1 MRLAAA
7 ALLFLVAICA
17 LSTASARRGLAV
29 PSLRLR
35 VSRPPPLALPAPLSV
50 AAKPRS
56 APVTAAARQ
65 VCAGAL
71 LAASL
76 LFGLSTPS
84 SAASDPSTTRSPP
97 ASVTTPLP
105 PRLSSWDFG
114 GRLQR
119 LEDTAFT
126 KEDAREMEAERKK
139 ENKEIV
145 LSGLLLLG
153 TVTAILRQDTTS
165 RMDLMEAVR
174 KKEAE
179 QLKVDMEAKE
189 KIRKDEM
196 KVMAETTQRNFM
208 TTTFFTVVSLAI
220 SLAANKDF
228 MAKVFPPQ

>member
-17 LSTASARRGLAV
+17 LSTASARRGLAP

-35 VSRPPPLALPAPLSV
+35 VSRPPPLAHPAPLAV

-56 APVTAAARQ
+56 APVTAAARR

-71 LAASL
+71 VAASL
-76 LFGLSTPS
+76 LLGLSTPS

-97 ASVTTPLP
+97 ASVTPSLP
-105 PRLSSWDFG
+105 PRLSYWDFG

-126 KEDAREMEAERKK
+126 KEDAREMEAERKEEEK
-139 ENKEIV
+139 
-145 LSGLLLLG
+145 
-153 TVTAILRQDTTS
+153 A
-165 RMDLMEAVR
+165 
-174 KKEAE
+174 KEAE
-179 QLKVDMEAKE
+179 
-189 KIRKDEM
+189 RKAEM
-196 KVMAETTQRNFM
+196 KVMADTMQTNFVIS
-208 TTTFFTVVSLAI
+208 TLLTASSLVFSLAV
-220 SLAANKDF
+220 NEDF